1 MPTGYKFNKFNL
13 PLDQKP
19 HHFMNFTQWGDK
31 FIREPALIMIT
42 SAQLDSMLWMTFNF
56 EIEIRARSM
65 DNAAK
70 RELFCCDF
78 DEHWSIQYGKF
89 FCIPKECVDFQK
101 LSMKC

>member
-19 HHFMNFTQWGDK
+19 HHFMNFTQWGD
-31 FIREPALIMIT
+31 T
-42 SAQLDSMLWMTFNF
+42 MLWMTFNF